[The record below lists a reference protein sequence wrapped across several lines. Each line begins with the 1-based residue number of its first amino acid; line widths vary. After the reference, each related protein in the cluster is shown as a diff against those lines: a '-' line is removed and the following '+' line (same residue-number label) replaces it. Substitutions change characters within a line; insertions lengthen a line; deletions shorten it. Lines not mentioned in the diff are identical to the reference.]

1 MHFVAIVVEG
11 DRARRVPPHANLMR
25 LDGHDVS
32 ILVQHLERLRL
43 NLENHTRRLGIELH
57 KIMQLVSANDIHTRA
72 DLSRLADVLR
82 EDGHFLQRQVR
93 EERRDTLFHLD
104 HETCLIRMLAIQHLD
119 VITRTELLP
128 HALRRHLD
136 LLAIKRIVRQLERH
150 NVAAHRI
157 DRARHTSLLAL
168 KHLDVVAWLQR
179 RLPCLLGRIRQQVQV
194 HTTSLVV
201 RRLAREVEHFIQTRM
216 HILHLDRTDF
226 HISLQVSIPERL
238 AAKHPNTTALR
249 GQVVRIRL
257 LHLFRIKETRRR
269 AETQRRERR
278 IHLLLALA
286 ARSVCIC
293 IMLLRRHIN
302 SRHQFHTHFLAILR
316 HIKHLR

>member
-11 DRARRVPPHANLMR
+11 NRARRVTPHADLMG

-32 ILVQHLERLRL
+32 ILVQHLECLGL

-57 KIMQLVSANDIHTRA
+57 KIMQLVSTNDIHTRA
-72 DLSRLADVLR
+72 DLSSLADVFR

-93 EERRDTLFHLD
+93 EERRNTLFHLD
-104 HETCLIRMLAIQHLD
+104 HETCLIGMLAIQHLD

-128 HALRRHLD
+128 HAPRRHLD
-136 LLAIKRIVRQLERH
+136 LLAIERIVRQLERH
-150 NVAAHRI
+150 NIATHRI

-168 KHLDVVAWLQR
+168 KYLDVVAGLQR

-194 HTTSLVV
+194 NTTGLVV
-201 RRLAREVEHFIQTRM
+201 RRLARELEHFIQTRM
-216 HILHLDRTDF
+216 HILHLDRTDL

-238 AAKHPNTTALR
+238 ATKHPDTTALR
-249 GQVVRIRL
+249 GQIVGIRL
-257 LHLFRIKETRRR
+257 LNLFRIKETRRR
-269 AETQRRERR
+269 AEAQRCERG

-286 ARSVCIC
+286 ASSVCIC

-302 SRHQFHTHFLAILR
+302 SRHQFHAHFLAILR
-316 HIKHLR
+316 HIEHLR